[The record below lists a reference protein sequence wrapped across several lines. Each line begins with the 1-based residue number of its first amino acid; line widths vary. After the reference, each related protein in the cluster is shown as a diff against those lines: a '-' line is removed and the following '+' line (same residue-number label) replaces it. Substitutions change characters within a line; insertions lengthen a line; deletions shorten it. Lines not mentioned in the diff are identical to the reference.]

1 VRPQAEIEHALRAA
15 TEGNGP
21 PPSRDAE
28 LVQEPAG
35 LGGQELRLVPHALEL
50 GRAVPQVVVV
60 GWLTPWS
67 PLRDRAAGP
76 SAPRG
81 RAATLSLI
89 YVLESTTNEPGGL
102 NNPKGF

>member
-1 VRPQAEIEHALRAA
+1 LGGPSISDLPGTKPDGATVARSRSGLGAWRAAPSGDRARPAAA
-15 TEGNGP
+15 TEVDGP

-60 GWLTPWS
+60 G
-67 PLRDRAAGP
+67 
-76 SAPRG
+76 
-81 RAATLSLI
+81 
-89 YVLESTTNEPGGL
+89 
-102 NNPKGF
+102 